1 MIIRNLTLAIAGA
14 VIAFGGFTATSAQ
27 AQKMQEIPALVYR
40 TGPYAPNGVSIADG
54 YSDYFTLVNER
65 DGGVNGVKFHVT
77 ECDTAYKTDRGV
89 ECYDRIG
96 KGTTVISPYSTG
108 ITYALIEKATADK
121 VPILSM
127 GYGRTSAADGRV
139 FPYIFNFPA
148 SYWSQATSIV
158 RYIADQEGGLNKL
171 KGMNFAF
178 IYLDHPYGREPIP
191 TLDVLAKKFGFTY
204 DKYPVPTGSMTEQKS
219 IWLQIRRSKP
229 EYAIMW
235 GWGAMNST
243 AVKEAAAI
251 KFPMDHFI
259 GNWWSG
265 DEADVSPAG
274 EEGKGYK
281 AATFNGVGDQYFV
294 YADLDQYVYS
304 KGLAAGSGDRKGRVL
319 YNRGLINAAYV
330 VEAVRTAQA
339 KFGKRVMTG
348 EEVRWGLENLNLT
361 HEEVKKLGLEG
372 LAPPVHITCENH
384 EGNNPAILIQQWN
397 GKNWEIK
404 SDWIPA
410 MTDVVRPLIEQDAA
424 QYAKENNITPRD
436 CQKQS

>member
-1 MIIRNLTLAIAGA
+1 MELKHLTMATVGA
-14 VIAFGGFTATSAQ
+14 VFALSAVAATSAQ
-27 AQKMQEIPALVYR
+27 AQNAQEIPALVYR
-40 TGPYAPNGVSIADG
+40 TGPFAPNGVSIADG
-54 YSDYFTLVNER
+54 YSDYYTLINER
-65 DGGVNGVKFHVT
+65 DGGVNGVKFNVT

-89 ECYDRIG
+89 ECYDRIA
-96 KGTTVISPYSTG
+96 KGTTVVSPYSTG

-139 FPYIFNFPA
+139 FPYVFNFPA
-148 SYWSQATSIV
+148 TYWSQATSVIQH
-158 RYIADQEGGLNKL
+158 IANEEGGLAKL
-171 KGMNFAF
+171 KGQNFAF
-178 IYLDHPYGREPIP
+178 IYLDHPYGREPIA
-191 TLDVLAKKFGFTY
+191 TLDVLADKFGFTY

-243 AVKEAAAI
+243 AIKEAAAI

-265 DEADVSPAG
+265 DEADVTPAG
-274 EEGKGYK
+274 ADAKGYK
-281 AATFNGVGDQYFV
+281 AATFNGVGDRYGV
-294 YADLDQYVYS
+294 YADLQDFVYS

-319 YNRGLINAAYV
+319 YNRGLINAVYV

-339 KFGKRVMTG
+339 KYGKRVMTG

-361 HEEVKKLGLEG
+361 AAQIKDLGLTG
-372 LAPPVHITCENH
+372 LAPPVRVTCDNH
-384 EGNNPAILIQQWN
+384 EGDNPAILIQQWN
-397 GKNWEIK
+397 GSEWEIK
-404 SDWIPA
+404 TDWIPA
-410 MTDVVRPLIEQDAA
+410 MSDIVRPLIEQDAA
-424 QYAKENNITPRD
+424 QYAKENNITLRD
-436 CQKQS
+436 CG

>member
-1 MIIRNLTLAIAGA
+1 MKIKHLTMATAGA
-14 VIAFGGFTATSAQ
+14 VFAIGAVAATPAQ
-27 AQKMQEIPALVYR
+27 AQGAQEIPALVYR
-40 TGPYAPNGVSIADG
+40 TGPFAPNGVSIADG
-54 YSDYFTLVNER
+54 YSDYYTLINER
-65 DGGVNGVKFHVT
+65 DGGVNGVKFNVT

-89 ECYDRIG
+89 ECYDRIA
-96 KGTTVISPYSTG
+96 KGTTVVSPYSTG

-139 FPYIFNFPA
+139 FPYVFNFPA
-148 SYWSQATSIV
+148 TYWSQATSVIQH
-158 RYIADQEGGLNKL
+158 IANEEGGLDKL
-171 KGMNFAF
+171 KGQNFAF
-178 IYLDHPYGREPIP
+178 IYLDHPYGREPIA
-191 TLDVLAKKFGFTY
+191 TLDVLADKFGFTY

-265 DEADVSPAG
+265 DEADVTPAG
-274 EEGKGYK
+274 ADAKGYK
-281 AATFNGVGDQYFV
+281 AATFNGVGDRYGV
-294 YADLDQYVYS
+294 YADLEEFVYS
-304 KGLAAGSGDRKGRVL
+304 KGFAAGSGDRKGRVL
-319 YNRGLINAAYV
+319 YNRGLINAVYV

-339 KFGKRVMTG
+339 KYGKRVMTG

-361 HEEVKKLGLEG
+361 AAQIKDLGLKG
-372 LAPPVHITCENH
+372 LAPPVRVTCDNH
-384 EGNNPAILIQQWN
+384 EGDNPAILIQQWN
-397 GKNWEIK
+397 GSEWEIK
-404 SDWIPA
+404 TDWIPA
-410 MTDVVRPLIEQDAA
+410 MSDVVRPLIEQDAA

-436 CQKQS
+436 CG

>member
-1 MIIRNLTLAIAGA
+1 MNTKHLTMAAVGAALAFT
-14 VIAFGGFTATSAQ
+14 AFAATSAQ
-27 AQKMQEIPALVYR
+27 AQGMQEIPALVYR
-40 TGPYAPNGVSIADG
+40 TGPFAPNGVSIADG
-54 YSDYFTLVNER
+54 YSDYYTLINER
-65 DGGVNGVKFHVT
+65 DGGVNGVKFNVT

-89 ECYDRIG
+89 ECYDRIA
-96 KGTTVISPYSTG
+96 KGTTVVSPYSTG

-139 FPYIFNFPA
+139 FPYVFNFPA
-148 SYWSQATSIV
+148 TYWSQATSVIQH
-158 RYIADQEGGLNKL
+158 IANEEGGLAKL
-171 KGMNFAF
+171 KGQNFAF
-178 IYLDHPYGREPIP
+178 IYLDHPYGREPIA
-191 TLDVLAKKFGFTY
+191 TLDVLADKFGFTY
-204 DKYPVPTGSMTEQKS
+204 DKYPVPTGSRTEQTS

-243 AVKEAAAI
+243 AIKEAAAI

-265 DEADVSPAG
+265 DEADVTPAG
-274 EEGKGYK
+274 EAAKGYK
-281 AATFNGVGDQYFV
+281 AATFNGVGDRYGV
-294 YADLDQYVYS
+294 YADLQEFVYS

-319 YNRGLINAAYV
+319 YNRGLINAVYV

-361 HEEVKKLGLEG
+361 AAQIKDLGLKG
-372 LAPPVHITCENH
+372 LAPPVRVTCDNH
-384 EGNNPAILIQQWN
+384 EGDNPAILIQQWN
-397 GKNWEIK
+397 GKAWEIK
-404 SDWIPA
+404 TDWIPA
-410 MTDVVRPLIEQDAA
+410 MSDVVRPLIEQDAA
-424 QYAKENNITPRD
+424 QYAKENNITLRD
-436 CQKQS
+436 CS

>member
-1 MIIRNLTLAIAGA
+1 MELKHLTMATVGA
-14 VIAFGGFTATSAQ
+14 VFALSAVAATSAQ
-27 AQKMQEIPALVYR
+27 AQNAQEIPALVYR
-40 TGPYAPNGVSIADG
+40 TGPFAPNGVSIADG
-54 YSDYFTLVNER
+54 YSDYYTLINER
-65 DGGVNGVKFHVT
+65 DGGVNGVKFNVT

-89 ECYDRIG
+89 ECYDRIA
-96 KGTTVISPYSTG
+96 KGTTVVSPYSTG

-139 FPYIFNFPA
+139 FPYVFNFPA
-148 SYWSQATSIV
+148 TYWSQATSVIQH
-158 RYIADQEGGLNKL
+158 IANEEGGLAKL
-171 KGMNFAF
+171 KGQNFAF
-178 IYLDHPYGREPIP
+178 IYLDHPYGREPIA
-191 TLDVLAKKFGFTY
+191 TLDVLADKFGFTY

-265 DEADVSPAG
+265 DEADVTPAG
-274 EEGKGYK
+274 ADAKGYK
-281 AATFNGVGDQYFV
+281 AATFNGVGDRYGV
-294 YADLDQYVYS
+294 YADLQDFVYS

-319 YNRGLINAAYV
+319 YNRGLINAVYV

-339 KFGKRVMTG
+339 KYGKRVMTG

-361 HEEVKKLGLEG
+361 AAQIKDLGLKG
-372 LAPPVHITCENH
+372 LAPPVRVTCDNH
-384 EGNNPAILIQQWN
+384 EGDNPAILIQQWN
-397 GKNWEIK
+397 GKAWEIK
-404 SDWIPA
+404 TDWIPA
-410 MTDVVRPLIEQDAA
+410 MSDVVRPLIEQDAA
-424 QYAKENNITPRD
+424 QYAKENNITLRD
-436 CQKQS
+436 CS